1 MTSQKM
7 QRGRGISSNLT
18 TNRAN
23 AGGNSK
29 AGSASTMGRS
39 LFIRRAL
46 HRNVI
51 CCKANLK

>member
-7 QRGRGISSNLT
+7 QSARGTGSNVW
-18 TNRAN
+18 TNHSN
-23 AGGNSK
+23 QGGNSK

-39 LFIRRAL
+39 LFITRAL
-46 HRNVI
+46 YRNVI